1 MTVREDDPRMTPS
14 PQQTAALVHV
24 VREGSF
30 TRAARTLGV
39 TQSAVT
45 QQIAKLEAGLGTRLL
60 LRGADGVTPT
70 PAGEELYDLC
80 AQIETLRETLAE
92 RARAF
97 SAIEGG
103 TLRVIANAPQ
113 PALRMIGAAMRRLP
127 GLEIAFALHDWTTAV
142 RMMRGR
148 RADLGIITEPPEIEG
163 FTRHEVAR
171 ACYGLYRRAGRRPKA
186 LPDLSDLAR
195 ETLIMLEPG
204 SYTERA
210 LRRAFAATGRPLP
223 RLLQVTSFPL
233 MKEAVLAGLGHGVFL
248 SSSAEDDPRLRFD
261 PISALPEVTTYAVVP
276 RERRASRIVATMLDG
291 QDGDRPG
298 AAAQGGRG

>member
-1 MTVREDDPRMTPS
+1 MTPT
-14 PQQTAALVHV
+14 PQQAAALVHV

-30 TRAARTLGV
+30 TRAARAMGV

-45 QQIAKLEAGLGTRLL
+45 QQVAKMEAGLGTRLL

-70 PAGEELYDLC
+70 PAGEEFYDLC
-80 AQIETLRETLAE
+80 ARIETLRDTLAE

-97 SAIEGG
+97 ASIEGG
-103 TLRVIANAPQ
+103 TLRIIANAPQ
-113 PALRMIGAAMRRLP
+113 PALRMIAAAMKRLP

-148 RADLGIITEPPEIEG
+148 RADLGIITETPEIEG

-171 ACYGLYRRAGRRPKA
+171 ARYGLYSCASGSREVA
-186 LPDLSDLAR
+186 PDLSDLAR
-195 ETLIMLEPG
+195 ETLILLEAG
-204 SYTERA
+204 SYTERT
-210 LRRAFAATGRPLP
+210 LRRAFAEAGRPLP
-223 RLLQVTSFPL
+223 RLLQVTGFPL

-261 PISALPEVTTYAVVP
+261 AMPTLPQVTTYAVVP
-276 RERRASRIVATMLDG
+276 RERRASRIVAAMLDG
-291 QDGDRPG
+291 
-298 AAAQGGRG
+298 

>member
-1 MTVREDDPRMTPS
+1 MTPT
-14 PQQTAALVHV
+14 PQQAAALVHV

-45 QQIAKLEAGLGTRLL
+45 QHVAKLEAALGTRLL

-70 PAGEELYDLC
+70 PTGEEFYALC
-80 AQIETLRETLAE
+80 VQIETLRETLAE

-97 SAIEGG
+97 AAIEGG

-113 PALRMIGAAMRRLP
+113 PALRMIAAAMRRLP

-148 RADLGIITEPPEIEG
+148 RADLGIVTEAPEIEG

-171 ACYGLYRRAGRRPKA
+171 AVYGLYSRAGRSWPSPPGLR
-186 LPDLSDLAR
+186 DLAG
-195 ETLIMLEPG
+195 ETLILLEPG
-204 SYTERA
+204 SYTERI
-210 LRRAFAATGRPLP
+210 LGRAYGAAKLPLP
-223 RLLQVTSFPL
+223 RLLHVTGFPL

-261 PISALPEVTTYAVVP
+261 PMPVLPKVTTYAVVP
-276 RERRASRIVATMLDG
+276 RERRASRIVAAMLDG
-291 QDGDRPG
+291 
-298 AAAQGGRG
+298 

>member
-1 MTVREDDPRMTPS
+1 MTPT
-14 PQQTAALVHV
+14 PQQAAALVHV

-30 TRAARTLGV
+30 TRAAHAMGV

-45 QQIAKLEAGLGTRLL
+45 QQVAKLEAGLGTRLL

-70 PAGEELYDLC
+70 PAGEEFYDLC

-97 SAIEGG
+97 AAIEGG

-113 PALRMIGAAMRRLP
+113 PALRMIGTAMRRLP
-127 GLEIAFALHDWTTAV
+127 GLEIHFALHDWMTAV

-148 RADLGIITEPPEIEG
+148 RADLGIVTEAPEIEG
-163 FTRHEVAR
+163 FHRHEVAQ
-171 ACYGLYRRAGRRPKA
+171 AVYGLYSRADRNWPSSPGLR
-186 LPDLSDLAR
+186 DLAR
-195 ETLIMLEPG
+195 ETLILLESG
-204 SYTERA
+204 SYTERT
-210 LRRAFAATGRPLP
+210 LRRVYASAELPLP
-223 RLLQVTSFPL
+223 RLLHVTGFPL

-261 PISALPEVTTYAVVP
+261 AMPALPKVITYAVVP

-291 QDGDRPG
+291 
-298 AAAQGGRG
+298 